1 MVFSLFKSKEEPFDP
16 RLVIRHRVAEP
27 TVAHDIVGLSR
38 KERVTRAFED
48 MPLDARETE
57 AICALLDEPGST
69 CVELSRACGWMD
81 TSWRTQMLMLC
92 QRRRKYLW
100 PEGVTG
106 DVSNGIIISAL
117 TEYDTFDSTFTPRR
131 DVVKSLRKAVKN
143 AL

>member
-1 MVFSLFKSKEEPFDP
+1 MVFSLFKSKEDPFDP
-16 RLVIRHRVAEP
+16 DLVIRPRTSTP
-27 TVAHDIVGLSR
+27 DLSPEMSVLGR
-38 KERVTRAFED
+38 KERVDRAFED
-48 MPLDARETE
+48 MPLDERETE
-57 AICALLDEPGST
+57 AICALLDGPGST

-100 PEGVTG
+100 PEGVTA

-117 TEYDTFDSTFTPRR
+117 AEYDTYDNTFTPRR
-131 DVVKSLRKAVKN
+131 DLVKSLRRAVKN

>member
-1 MVFSLFKSKEEPFDP
+1 MVFSLFRSKEEPFDP
-16 RLVIRHRVAEP
+16 DLVIRHRPAEADVSP
-27 TVAHDIVGLSR
+27 EIAGLSR
-38 KERVTRAFED
+38 KDRVARAFDE

-81 TSWRTQMLMLC
+81 TSWRTQMILLC
-92 QRRRKYLW
+92 QRRRKFLW
-100 PEGVTG
+100 PEGMTS

-117 TEYDTFDSTFTPRR
+117 AEYDTYDSTFTPRR
-131 DVVKSLRKAVKN
+131 DVVKSLNKAVKA

>member
-16 RLVIRHRVAEP
+16 RLVIRDRVVEQDVSPEIAK
-27 TVAHDIVGLSR
+27 LSR
-38 KERVTRAFED
+38 KDRVARAFEE

-106 DVSNGIIISAL
+106 DVSNGIIISAIA
-117 TEYDTFDSTFTPRR
+117 EYDTFDSTFTPRR
-131 DVVKSLRKAVKN
+131 DVVRSLHKAVKA

>member
-1 MVFSLFKSKEEPFDP
+1 MVFSLFKSKEPPFDP
-16 RLVIRHRVAEP
+16 SLVIGTRPAEADACPDILRLNRKDRVA
-27 TVAHDIVGLSR
+27 
-38 KERVTRAFED
+38 RAFED

-81 TSWRTQMLMLC
+81 TRWRTQMLMLC

-106 DVSNGIIISAL
+106 EVSNGIIISAL
-117 TEYDTFDSTFTPRR
+117 AEYDTYANTFSPRKDILR
-131 DVVKSLRKAVKN
+131 SLTKAVKN